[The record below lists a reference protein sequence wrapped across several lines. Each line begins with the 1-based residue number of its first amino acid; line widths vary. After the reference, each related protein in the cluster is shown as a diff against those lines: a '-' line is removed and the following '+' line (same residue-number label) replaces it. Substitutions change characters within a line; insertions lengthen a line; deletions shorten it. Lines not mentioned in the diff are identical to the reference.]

1 MIQRSGRFCVNFLAD
16 GQADL
21 SNQMASRGA
30 DKFAGVSWTPSE
42 QTGSPILDGTLG
54 YVDCKIQS
62 AHEAGD
68 HYVVI
73 GRVLD
78 LGTLPKTEG
87 EAQSE
92 ADKPL
97 LFFEG
102 KYATTDS

>member
-1 MIQRSGRFCVNFLAD
+1 
-16 GQADL
+16 
-21 SNQMASRGA
+21 
-30 DKFAGVSWTPSE
+30 VSWTPSE
-42 QTGSPILDGTLG
+42 QTGSPILEGTLG
-54 YVDCKIQS
+54 YVDCQIQS

-78 LGTLPKTEG
+78 LGIPDG
-87 EAQSE
+87 ETDAG
-92 ADKPL
+92 KPL